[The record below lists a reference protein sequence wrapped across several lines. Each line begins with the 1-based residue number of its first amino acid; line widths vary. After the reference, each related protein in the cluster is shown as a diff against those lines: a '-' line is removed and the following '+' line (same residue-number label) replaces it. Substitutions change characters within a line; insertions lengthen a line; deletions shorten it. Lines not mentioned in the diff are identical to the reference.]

1 MQSLEDGDDFV
12 RVAYYG
18 DPGSGKTTA
27 VAGAARLG
35 KISVAKAEEGL
46 YAKPLRKLG
55 VPVKNIIP
63 QADCSFDALIAHAGQ
78 LRSDLAEDPKSWA
91 AFSLDTV
98 TELASQW
105 VSAEVDRRI
114 QKEMRKISSAEEYT
128 KKPFNTERD
137 DYGVATQQFR
147 RMLRAFADL
156 PAHVAYTAHVRR
168 DVDEDSGTVAYGP
181 SLFPAM
187 QADLMGHV
195 SILIWARV
203 AGEYDDGRP
212 IHIGQT
218 RGTGKY
224 KSKDRLNALPRT
236 LVNPSLDRVV
246 GYVNGDLEEDS
257 DPLQKEFLDWKA
269 SQAEEIK
276 KETQSAKA

>member
-1 MQSLEDGDDFV
+1 MQSLDEGDDFV
-12 RVAYYG
+12 RVAMYG

-35 KISVAKAEEGL
+35 PVAVAAAEEGL
-46 YAKPLRKLG
+46 YARPLKKLG
-55 VPVKNIIP
+55 IPVDKVVPFRNT
-63 QADCSFDALIAHAGQ
+63 SFDGLIG
-78 LRSDLAEDPKSWA
+78 LAEALRDDLDTKSDAWA
-91 AFSLDTV
+91 AFALDTV

-114 QKEMRKISSAEEYT
+114 AKEMRNISSMEEYK

-147 RMLRAFADL
+147 RVLRAFADL
-156 PAHVAYTAHVRR
+156 PLHVAYTAHVRR
-168 DVDEDSGTVAYGP
+168 DVDEDSGMVAYGP

-195 SILIWARV
+195 SILIWTRV

-212 IHIGQT
+212 IHVGQT
-218 RGTGKY
+218 RNTGKY

-236 LVNPSLDRVV
+236 MVNPSLDRVV
-246 GYVNGDLEEDS
+246 GYVNGELEEDS

-269 SQAEEIK
+269 SQAENSK
-276 KETQSAKA
+276 KEN